1 MNEPSNATVI
11 PSARLSGST
20 PTVGG
25 CVSITCAN
33 FGGDGVGAMWGR
45 ELAAKYLEHAG
56 FGSWDIHQLEHDF
69 QNDYY
74 VIRP

>member
-1 MNEPSNATVI
+1 
-11 PSARLSGST
+11 
-20 PTVGG
+20 
-25 CVSITCAN
+25 
-33 FGGDGVGAMWGR
+33 MWGR